1 MIYYIIN
8 KIHERS
14 VIIIGGI
21 AAGTSAGA
29 KLKRISPDTEVV
41 IYEKSDIVSFG
52 ACGLPYF
59 VANYFEESN
68 KMIART
74 PEAFEKSGVKVK
86 TKHEVVDVNFDD
98 KFIVVRDLSNGKNFK
113 EYYDKLM
120 IATGASSIIP
130 PIKNVNISNVCTLK
144 SMEDGLKLK
153 ELMKDEN
160 NKKVVIVGAGFIG
173 LEAVEAAKQYG
184 KEVSVIQLEDRILK
198 DVFDKELTDV
208 LEEEL
213 RSHGIK
219 LYLNETVIEMIGER
233 KVSKVKTT
241 EREIDADIVIIA
253 TGVRPNTEIFKNK
266 GLKMLKNGAIIVD
279 NKGATSIKDVYA
291 AGDCATIPSLIDGE
305 PLYLPLAT
313 GANKLGRIVGENMG
327 NMDFEFPGSLASSC
341 IKVMNME
348 AGRTGLTE
356 LQAEKQG
363 INYKVKFINDMNQT
377 SYYPGQNKIYLKLIY
392 DGYTKKIL
400 GGQIAGY
407 KDAVQRVNVIA
418 ACIFAGLTTSELGM
432 LDLCYAPPFAR
443 TWDALNVLGNV
454 SK

>member
-1 MIYYIIN
+1 M
-8 KIHERS
+8 K

-59 VANYFEESN
+59 VANYFEEPN
-68 KMIART
+68 QMIART

-86 TKHEVVDVNFDD
+86 TKHEIIDVNFHD
-98 KFIVVRDLSNGKNFK
+98 KFVIVKDLSNGKDFK
-113 EYYDKLM
+113 EHYDKLM

-130 PIKNVNISNVCTLK
+130 PIKNVNTSNVCTLK
-144 SMEDGLKLK
+144 SMEDGVKLK
-153 ELMKDEN
+153 GLMKDPS

-173 LEAVEAAKQYG
+173 LEAVEAAKEHG
-184 KEVSVIQLEDRILK
+184 KEVSVVQLEDRILK
-198 DVFDKELTDV
+198 DVFDKEITDL

-213 RSHGIK
+213 RNKGVE
-219 LYLNETVIEMIGER
+219 LYLNETVNEIIGSE
-233 KVSKVKTT
+233 KVTKVKTNK
-241 EREIDADIVIIA
+241 REIDADIVVIA
-253 TGVRPNTEIFKNK
+253 TGVRPNTEVFKDK
-266 GLKMLKNGAIIVD
+266 GLDMLRNGAIIVD
-279 NKGATSIKDVYA
+279 NKGATSIEDVYA

-305 PLYLPLAT
+305 PLYVPLAT
-313 GANKLGRIVGENMG
+313 GANKLGRIVGENIG
-327 NMDFEFPGSLASSC
+327 NMNSKYPGSLASSC
-341 IKVMNME
+341 IKVMDME

-356 LQAEKQG
+356 AQAEKRG

-392 DGYTKKIL
+392 HSSTKRIL

-418 ACIFAGLTTSELGM
+418 ACIFAGLTTDQLGM